1 MNNNNPLQFIMN
13 MMRSG
18 GNPEQLIAQMLQE
31 QNNPMS
37 ANLLQLAQKGD
48 SAGLES
54 IARNLCQQRGIDFDK
69 EFKAFKQQL
78 GFK

>member
-37 ANLLQLAQKGD
+37 ANLLQLARKGD

-69 EFKAFKQQL
+69 EFKTFKQQL

>member
-1 MNNNNPLQFIMN
+1 MMNQNMMQFVMN

-18 GNPEQLIAQMLQE
+18 GNPQQMMTQWLQQ

-37 ANLLQLAQKGD
+37 VNLLQLAQKGD
-48 SAGLES
+48 SAGLEA
-54 IARNLCQQRGIDFDK
+54 IARNLCQQRGVDFDT
-69 EFKAFKQQL
+69 EFKAFKQQF

>member
-1 MNNNNPLQFIMN
+1 MMNQNMMQFVMN

-18 GNPEQLIAQMLQE
+18 GNPRQMMTQWLQQ

-54 IARNLCQQRGIDFDK
+54 IARNLCQQRGVDFDT
-69 EFKAFKQQL
+69 EFKAFKQQF

>member
-1 MNNNNPLQFIMN
+1 MMNQNMMQFVMN

-18 GNPEQLIAQMLQE
+18 GNPQQMMTQWLQQ

-48 SAGLES
+48 STGLEA
-54 IARNLCQQRGIDFDK
+54 IARNLCQQRGVDFDT
-69 EFKAFKQQL
+69 EFKAFKQQF